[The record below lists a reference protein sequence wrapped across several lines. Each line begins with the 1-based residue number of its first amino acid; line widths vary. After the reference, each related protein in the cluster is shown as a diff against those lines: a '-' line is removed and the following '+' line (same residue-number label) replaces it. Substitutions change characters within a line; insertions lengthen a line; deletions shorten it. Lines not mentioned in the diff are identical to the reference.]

1 MHKALVL
8 AGLLSA
14 YILMPASAQR
24 RVRLGVMGSSISL
37 EDLSGSGHSFTS
49 FGASVALITGD
60 DGETGLSVARY
71 HDLSTDNRV
80 RRLTL
85 VSLDSYYYPVGPRG
99 LAPFAATELGLARV
113 SESASFCTV
122 LLGCTD
128 TVSTTSQFALGF
140 GLGVRANLGTGAVAM
155 LEGRFLEI
163 PGSAIQALEARA
175 TAALA
180 LGSPSTGQFLA
191 GTVGPAL
198 GVLVPISGPL
208 RGRGPFVGARF
219 RRDTKTAG
227 SVGLEIDFAPLQVT
241 VSCTPPGCQPNAIL
255 FAPGYE
261 ASLRPTWGRLYAEAG
276 LLVAGFY
283 QQGPDRG
290 VAQGLHGGV
299 GVDLDAGQ
307 ALWNLN
313 ARLLWLQ
320 RSSQDNVFG
329 VQLGASLS
337 PQIGPSRPSR
347 GAGAPGH

>member
-1 MHKALVL
+1 MRRTFFLAALVSVS
-8 AGLLSA
+8 ALL
-14 YILMPASAQR
+14 PAAAQR
-24 RVRLGVMGSSISL
+24 RVRLGLMGSSISL
-37 EDLSGSGHSFTS
+37 DDLSGATHSFNS
-49 FGASVALITGD
+49 FGASVALINGD
-60 DGETGLSVARY
+60 DGETGLSLARY

-85 VSLDSYYYPVGPRG
+85 VSLDSYYYPVGTRG
-99 LAPFAATELGLARV
+99 IAPFAATELGLARV
-113 SESASFCTV
+113 SESASFCA
-122 LLGCTD
+122 LLVGCSD
-128 TVSTTSQFALGF
+128 TLSTSSQFALGF
-140 GLGVRANLGTGAVAM
+140 GLGVRANLGRDAVAM

-180 LGSPSTGQFLA
+180 LGSPYTGQFLA

-198 GVLVPISGPL
+198 GVLIPVSGPL
-208 RGRGPFVGARF
+208 GGRGPLVGARF

-227 SVGLEIDFAPLQVT
+227 SVGLEIDFAPLEVKG
-241 VSCTPPGCQPNAIL
+241 SCSPPGCQPNAIF

-261 ASLRPTWGRLYAEAG
+261 ASVRPTWGRLYAEAG

-290 VAQGLHGGV
+290 VAQGAHGGI
-299 GVDLDAGQ
+299 GVDLNAGQ

-313 ARLLWLQ
+313 ARLLWLT
-320 RSSQDNVFG
+320 RNNQDNVFA

-337 PQIGPSRPSR
+337 PRLGPSRER
-347 GAGAPGH
+347 

>member
-1 MHKALVL
+1 MHRALLL
-8 AGLLSA
+8 AGLVWLSA
-14 YILMPASAQR
+14 LVPAAAQR
-24 RVRLGVMGSSISL
+24 RVRLGLMGSSISL
-37 EDLSGSGHSFTS
+37 EDLSGSAHGFNS
-49 FGASVALITGD
+49 FGASVALISGD

-85 VSLDSYYYPVGPRG
+85 WSLDSYYYPVGTRG

-113 SESASFCTV
+113 TESASTCV
-122 LLGCTD
+122 PLLSCRD

-140 GLGVRANLGTGAVAM
+140 GLGLRANLGDGGVAM

-163 PGSAIQALEARA
+163 PGSSIQALEVRA

-180 LGSPSTGQFLA
+180 LGSPYTGQFLA

-198 GVLVPISGPL
+198 GVWIPISGPL
-208 RGRGPFVGARF
+208 RGRGPLVGARF
-219 RRDTKTAG
+219 RRDTKTSG

-241 VSCTPPGCQPNAIL
+241 TSCSPPGCQPNAIL

-261 ASLRPTWGRLYAEAG
+261 ASVRPSWGRLYAEAG

-283 QQGPDRG
+283 QQGPNRG

-313 ARLLWLQ
+313 ARLLVLQ
-320 RSSQDNVFG
+320 RSSQDNVFA

-337 PQIGPSRPSR
+337 PRLGPSRPSPR
-347 GAGAPGH
+347 AGAPGH

>member
-1 MHKALVL
+1 MNKTLFL
-8 AGLLSA
+8 AGLLWLSA
-14 YILMPASAQR
+14 LLPATAQR
-24 RVRLGVMGSSISL
+24 RVRLGLMGSSISL

-49 FGASVALITGD
+49 FGASVALISGD

-85 VSLDSYYYPVGPRG
+85 VSFDSYYYPVGTRG

-113 SESASFCTV
+113 TESASLC
-122 LLGCTD
+122 LLLSCSD
-128 TVSTTSQFALGF
+128 TVSTTSQLALGF
-140 GLGVRANLGTGAVAM
+140 GLGVRANLGSDAVAM

-180 LGSPSTGQFLA
+180 LGSPYTGQFLA

-198 GVLVPISGPL
+198 GVLIPISGPL
-208 RGRGPFVGARF
+208 RGRGPLVGARF
-219 RRDTKTAG
+219 RRDTKTSG

-241 VSCTPPGCQPNAIL
+241 TSCSPPGCQPNAIL

-261 ASLRPTWGRLYAEAG
+261 ASVRPSWGRLYAEAG

-283 QQGPDRG
+283 QQGPNRG
-290 VAQGLHGGV
+290 VAQGAHGGV

-313 ARLLWLQ
+313 VRLLWLQ
-320 RSSQDNVFG
+320 RSSQDNVFAL
-329 VQLGASLS
+329 QLGASLS
-337 PQIGPSRPSR
+337 PRLGPSRPSR

>member
-1 MHKALVL
+1 MHKTLLL
-8 AGLLSA
+8 AGLLWLSA
-14 YILMPASAQR
+14 LLPASAQR
-24 RVRLGVMGSSISL
+24 RVRLGLMGSSISL

-49 FGASVALITGD
+49 FGASVALISGD

-85 VSLDSYYYPVGPRG
+85 VSFDSYYYPVGTRG

-113 SESASFCTV
+113 TESASLC
-122 LLGCTD
+122 LLLSCRD
-128 TVSTTSQFALGF
+128 TVSTTSQLALGF
-140 GLGVRANLGTGAVAM
+140 GLGVRANLGSDAVAM

-180 LGSPSTGQFLA
+180 LGSPYTGQFLA

-198 GVLVPISGPL
+198 GVLIPISGPL

-241 VSCTPPGCQPNAIL
+241 TSCSPPGCQPNAIL

-261 ASLRPTWGRLYAEAG
+261 ASVRPSWGRLYAEAG

-283 QQGPDRG
+283 QQGPNRG
-290 VAQGLHGGV
+290 VAQGAHGGV

-329 VQLGASLS
+329 IQLGASLS
-337 PQIGPSRPSR
+337 PRLGPPHPAR

>member
-1 MHKALVL
+1 MRKPLVL
-8 AGLLSA
+8 AGLLSISA
-14 YILMPASAQR
+14 LLPAAAQR
-24 RVRLGVMGSSISL
+24 RVRVGLMGSSISL
-37 EDLSGSGHSFTS
+37 EDLSGSAHSFNS
-49 FGASVALITGD
+49 FGAAVALITGD

-71 HDLSTDNRV
+71 HDLSTDSRV

-85 VSLDSYYYPVGPRG
+85 WSFDSYYYPVGTHG

-113 SESASFCTV
+113 TESASLCV
-122 LLGCTD
+122 LLSCRD
-128 TVSTTSQFALGF
+128 TVSTTSQLALGF
-140 GLGVRANLGTGAVAM
+140 GLGVRANLGDGGVAM

-175 TAALA
+175 TAAVA
-180 LGSPSTGQFLA
+180 LGSPYPGPFLA

-198 GVLVPISGPL
+198 GVLIPISGPL

-219 RRDTKTAG
+219 RRDTKTSG
-227 SVGLEIDFAPLQVT
+227 SVGLEIDFAPLQAT
-241 VSCTPPGCQPNAIL
+241 GSCSPPGCQPNAIL

-261 ASLRPTWGRLYAEAG
+261 ASVRPAWGRLYAEAG

-283 QQGPDRG
+283 QQGPNRG
-290 VAQGLHGGV
+290 VAQGAHGGV
-299 GVDLDAGQ
+299 GVDLAAGQ

-337 PQIGPSRPSR
+337 PRLGPSRPSP